1 MWTNLQFS
9 VDLYSFSKE
18 ILNGKLHFLCSE
30 KFIKS
35 VLLDTSKNLFEYDVD
50 EIHEMWMDEIRQICF
65 RNVLKLASFCTIILS
80 FYLED
85 HWNYLFTTLNDV
97 S

>member
-1 MWTNLQFS
+1 MWTNPQFS

-50 EIHEMWMDEIRQICF
+50 EIHEMWMKFDKFVSEMF
-65 RNVLKLASFCTIILS
+65 
-80 FYLED
+80 
-85 HWNYLFTTLNDV
+85 WN
-97 S
+97 

>member
-18 ILNGKLHFLCSE
+18 ILNGKFHFLSIE

-50 EIHEMWMDEIRQICF
+50 EIHEMWMKFDKFVSEMF
-65 RNVLKLASFCTIILS
+65 
-80 FYLED
+80 
-85 HWNYLFTTLNDV
+85 WN
-97 S
+97 